1 MNKHFERWVLQA
13 LVGMEGTFTV
23 EDVRTRVLDARGD
36 SKMIESNNV
45 IAYILNRECVQVKA
59 GLWKKKVEE

>member
-13 LVGMEGTFTV
+13 LEEMEGTFTV
-23 EDVRTRVLDARGD
+23 GDVRTRVLDARGD

-45 IAYILNRECVQVKA
+45 IAYILNRYCVQVKA
-59 GLWKKKVEE
+59 GLWKKVEE